1 MECPRCGGEGYLE
14 RRKVEG
20 HVYLYCVHQK
30 SEMGKRRKWRC
41 YLGAEKYDYVERFNP
56 LDLAGLYDKERF
68 MRYMKRLLDSLEPNQ
83 LKWLEEALHHKIV
96 GINNPTIKDSD
107 RDSDIEP

>member
-1 MECPRCGGEGYLE
+1 
-14 RRKVEG
+14 
-20 HVYLYCVHQK
+20 
-30 SEMGKRRKWRC
+30 
-41 YLGAEKYDYVERFNP
+41 
-56 LDLAGLYDKERF
+56 
-68 MRYMKRLLDSLEPNQ
+68 MKRLLDSLEPNQ